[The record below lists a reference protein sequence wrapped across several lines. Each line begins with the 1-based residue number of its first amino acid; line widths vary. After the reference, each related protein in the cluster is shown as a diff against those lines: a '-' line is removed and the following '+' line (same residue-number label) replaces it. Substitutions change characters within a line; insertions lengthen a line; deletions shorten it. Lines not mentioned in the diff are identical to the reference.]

1 MEKEIEFAN
10 EEAVPRT
17 AEETDRLFNRAME
30 IAINRTKEMVVSV
43 DQEEIPREILMIQLL
58 TLAVNGLA
66 RKHNWSEQDLHN
78 RISLHKL
85 WEQDDNQSE
94 SE

>member
-30 IAINRTKEMVVSV
+30 IAINQAREMVISV
-43 DQEEIPREILMIQLL
+43 DQEKIPREILMIQLL

-66 RKHNWSEQDLHN
+66 RKHDWSEQDLHN

>member
-1 MEKEIEFAN
+1 MEKEIEFVN

-17 AEETDRLFNRAME
+17 EEETDRLFGKAME
-30 IAINRTKEMVVSV
+30 IAIKQTREMVISV
-43 DQEEIPREILMIQLL
+43 DKESIPREILMIQML

-66 RKHNWSEQDLHN
+66 RKHGWSEQDLHN
-78 RISLHKL
+78 RVSLHKL

>member
-1 MEKEIEFAN
+1 MEKEIEFVN

-17 AEETDRLFNRAME
+17 EEETDRLFGKAME
-30 IAINRTKEMVVSV
+30 IAIKQTREMVISV
-43 DQEEIPREILMIQLL
+43 DKESIPREILMIQML

-66 RKHNWSEQDLHN
+66 RKHDWSEQDLHN

-85 WEQDDNQSE
+85 WEQDDNQA
-94 SE
+94 

>member
-1 MEKEIEFAN
+1 MEKEIEFAD
-10 EEAVPRT
+10 EKAVPRT
-17 AEETDRLFNRAME
+17 AEETDRLFNRTME
-30 IAINRTKEMVVSV
+30 IAIEQTKEMVISV
-43 DQEEIPREILMIQLL
+43 DQEKIPREILRIQLL

-66 RKHNWSEQDLHN
+66 RKHDWSEQDLHN

>member
-1 MEKEIEFAN
+1 MEKEMEFVS

-17 AEETDRLFNRAME
+17 AEETDRMFNRAME
-30 IAINRTKEMVVSV
+30 IAIENAKNMVMSV
-43 DQEEIPREILMIQLL
+43 DKESIPREVLMIQLL

-66 RKHNWSEQDLHN
+66 KKHDWSEQDLHN